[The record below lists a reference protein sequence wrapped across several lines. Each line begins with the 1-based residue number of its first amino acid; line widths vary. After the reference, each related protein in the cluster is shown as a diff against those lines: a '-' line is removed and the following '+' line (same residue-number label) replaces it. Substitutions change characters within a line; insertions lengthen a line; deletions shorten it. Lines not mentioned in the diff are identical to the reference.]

1 MEKHLF
7 QQIPKQN
14 PAFQQLLTHSPVQPE
29 QQHSRYPLAWLSQ
42 ASLEPPWGLVDS
54 LPEPVHQ
61 GLSLFLGRLAPRVQ
75 LVQLVVLLPHFA
87 QCRL

>member
-1 MEKHLF
+1 MEKHLV
-7 QQIPKQN
+7 QQIPKKD

-54 LPEPVHQ
+54 LPQPVHQ

>member
-7 QQIPKQN
+7 QQIPKQGQ
-14 PAFQQLLTHSPVQPE
+14 AFQQLLTHSPVQPE
-29 QQHSRYPLAWLSQ
+29 QQHPRYPLAWLSQ

-54 LPEPVHQ
+54 LPQPVHQ